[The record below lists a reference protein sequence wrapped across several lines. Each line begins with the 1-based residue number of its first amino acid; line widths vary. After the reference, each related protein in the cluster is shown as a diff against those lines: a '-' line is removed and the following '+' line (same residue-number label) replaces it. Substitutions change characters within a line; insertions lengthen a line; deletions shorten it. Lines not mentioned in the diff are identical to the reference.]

1 MDFRW
6 IDWNILKVQKHGVT
20 PAEAEYVA
28 RHAHSPY
35 PRKIG
40 DEKTLVCGQT
50 DAGRYL
56 QVIYLIEDDDAVF
69 VIHAMPLTER
79 RKRAYRRSQR

>member
-28 RHAHSPY
+28 RHAHSPFRELLIIFRVNY
-35 PRKIG
+35 LLATACHPERNNPCSVILSCASNLASMHPL
-40 DEKTLVCGQT
+40 DERFEL
-50 DAGRYL
+50 
-56 QVIYLIEDDDAVF
+56 
-69 VIHAMPLTER
+69 
-79 RKRAYRRSQR
+79 